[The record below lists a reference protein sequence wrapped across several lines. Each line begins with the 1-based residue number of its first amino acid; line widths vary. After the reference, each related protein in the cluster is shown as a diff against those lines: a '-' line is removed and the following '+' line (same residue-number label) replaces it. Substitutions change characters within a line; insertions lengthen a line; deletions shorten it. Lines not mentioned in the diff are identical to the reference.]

1 MKCALMLVLVCGG
14 VASAQ
19 TVTLR
24 NLVSSD
30 GGNTWSPSVVV
41 TPGTTVFVQV
51 QAVITGGT
59 PLGLAGFTMQPTLSN
74 WDALGGDSRN
84 AFTFPGVQSV
94 NGLPQT
100 ESGYVGRPVIDVP
113 GATGRLH
120 PYGAGAQ
127 GDESSSGIVTS
138 FNDPGNVLR
147 FAGSRNVT
155 PTTNTA
161 WGIVISQFPRDFIG
175 TMFSTSLTPVVF
187 RYSVTLGSSNFS
199 ERTLVA
205 DVPLAIM
212 NRSGRTTWYLNDAG
226 TMTLAINANPIEQG
240 FIHVIPAPT
249 TCGIIMLAC
258 ATMGVRRRRA
268 RE

>member
-1 MKCALMLVLVCGG
+1 MKSALMLVVVCGG

-30 GGNTWSPSVVV
+30 GGNTWSSSVVA
-41 TPGTTVFVQV
+41 TPGMTVHVQV
-51 QAVITGGT
+51 QAVLTGGT

-74 WDALGGDSRN
+74 WDAFGGDSRN

-100 ESGYVGRPVIDVP
+100 ETGYVGRPVIDVP

-120 PYGAGAQ
+120 PYGASGQ

-147 FAGSRNVT
+147 FAGSKNLT

-161 WGIVISQFPRDFIG
+161 WGIVISQFSRDFVG
-175 TMFSTSLTPVVF
+175 TVFSTSLSPVVF
-187 RYSVTLGSSNFS
+187 RYAVTLGNSNLDV
-199 ERTLVA
+199 RTLVA

-226 TMTLAINANPIEQG
+226 TMTLPINASHIEQG
-240 FIHVIPAPT
+240 FIQVIPAPT
-249 TCGIIMLAC
+249 TCGVIMLGC
-258 ATMGVRRRRA
+258 VTMCVRRRRA
-268 RE
+268 